1 MAYAFEAVMIN
12 EFSGRSF
19 PCSDAQIVP
28 FGPDYANLAPDQ
40 ASCTVV
46 GSVAGV
52 FSVEGDAYIGQS
64 FQYYRSHLWR

>member
-1 MAYAFEAVMIN
+1 MIN
-12 EFSGRSF
+12 EFSNRRF

-28 FGPDYANLAPDQ
+28 FGANYVDLAPDQ

-52 FSVEGDAYIGQS
+52 FSVEGDAYINQS